1 MSVSALTRAAGAKLL
16 CFEIRGQRFG
26 CGLAQV
32 KETIVVRPITRV
44 FLTPPWVSG
53 IINLRGDIVPVLD
66 LAAFLG
72 LGTTVIGGDTR
83 IVIARPGGSP
93 TAGLLVDRLADV
105 RTVDLGALEP
115 APPTLTGEVAALLA
129 GILTLPGG
137 APLGVLDLA
146 KLFESDRL
154 RGLARRTQGA

>member
-1 MSVSALTRAAGAKLL
+1 MTRAAGANVL

-26 CGLAQV
+26 CGISHV

-53 IINLRGDIVPVLD
+53 IINLRGDIVAVLD

-72 LGTTVIGGDTR
+72 LGTTTFGAETR
-83 IVIARPGGSP
+83 IVIARSGDRI
-93 TAGLLVDRLADV
+93 AGLLVDRLAEV
-105 RTVDLGALEP
+105 RAADLAALEP
-115 APPTLTGEVAALLA
+115 APPTLAGEVAALLV

-137 APLGVLDLA
+137 VPLGVLDLG

-154 RGLARRTQGA
+154 RGFSRRTQGA